1 MTGQERD
8 EIRELRRR
16 LDEVRRMHHEAWLGG
31 ISVGGGLASRD
42 AQIRLEE
49 EGRSIEARLIDL
61 GDGSST

>member
-1 MTGQERD
+1 
-8 EIRELRRR
+8 
-16 LDEVRRMHHEAWLGG
+16 MHHEAWLGG

-49 EGRSIEARLIDL
+49 EGRSIEARLIEL